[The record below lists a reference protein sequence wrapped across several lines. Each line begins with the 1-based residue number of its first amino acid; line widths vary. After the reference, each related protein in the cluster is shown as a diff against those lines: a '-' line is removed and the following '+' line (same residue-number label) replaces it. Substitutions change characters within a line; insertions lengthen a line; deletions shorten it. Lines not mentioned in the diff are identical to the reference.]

1 MTTTPLYHADLVKP
15 FPLIHQGKVRDSFAI
30 DDELNPV
37 IEGRVRKMDCGQI
50 TDGAACVILAGEQA
64 AAEHAAKQGL
74 KLADLPRIKG
84 WGHRSA
90 PLKLEQKLAMSA
102 GQPLLFPALELEGWW
117 TNLDKASCTPDALIA
132 LYQRR
137 GTSEQY
143 HSEFKTDLDLERLP
157 SGKFDTNALVL
168 ALAALAYNILR
179 YIGQDTLIGPDAPI
193 RKAVHRRRLRT
204 VLQEIIYKAARLIR
218 HGRRYVLR
226 FGRGDP
232 GYLALARC
240 YARVNV

>member
-1 MTTTPLYHADLVKP
+1 M
-15 FPLIHQGKVRDSFAI
+15 
-30 DDELNPV
+30 
-37 IEGRVRKMDCGQI
+37 
-50 TDGAACVILAGEQA
+50 
-64 AAEHAAKQGL
+64 
-74 KLADLPRIKG
+74 
-84 WGHRSA
+84 
-90 PLKLEQKLAMSA
+90 
-102 GQPLLFPALELEGWW
+102 
-117 TNLDKASCTPDALIA
+117 IA

-204 VLQEIIYKAARLIR
+204 VLQEMIYKATRLVR

-232 GYLALARC
+232 GYLALTRC

>member
-1 MTTTPLYHADLVKP
+1 MHEARRVVRLIERTTDRH
-15 FPLIHQGKVRDSFAI
+15 
-30 DDELNPV
+30 
-37 IEGRVRKMDCGQI
+37 
-50 TDGAACVILAGEQA
+50 
-64 AAEHAAKQGL
+64 
-74 KLADLPRIKG
+74 
-84 WGHRSA
+84 
-90 PLKLEQKLAMSA
+90 

-117 TNLDKASCTPDALIA
+117 TNLHEASFTPDALIA

-143 HSEFKTDLDLERLP
+143 HSEFKTDLERQP

-179 YIGQDTLIGPDAPI
+179 YIGQDTLVGPDAPI

-204 VLQEIIYKAARLIR
+204 VLQEMIYKAARLIR

-232 GYLALARC
+232 GYAVLTDKAARNSTRYTSTSVPSHRNTTKSPETPRIILRRHRHRYVIC
-240 YARVNV
+240 ARQHLRSQVA

>member
-1 MTTTPLYHADLVKP
+1 VTVRADKRVATFDETVEWTFEKRTYTARRM
-15 FPLIHQGKVRDSFAI
+15 VRLT
-30 DDELNPV
+30 E
-37 IEGRVRKMDCGQI
+37 R
-50 TDGAACVILAGEQA
+50 T
-64 AAEHAAKQGL
+64 
-74 KLADLPRIKG
+74 ADRN
-84 WGHRSA
+84 
-90 PLKLEQKLAMSA
+90 
-102 GQPLLFPALELEGWW
+102 GQPLLFPALELDGWW
-117 TNLDKASCTPDALIA
+117 TNLAEKTCDADALIA

-168 ALAALAYNILR
+168 ALAAIAYNILR

-204 VLQEIIYKAARLIR
+204 VLQEMIYKAARLVR

-226 FGRGDP
+226 FSRGDP
-232 GYLALARC
+232 GYTALARC
-240 YARVNV
+240 YARLVGA

>member
-1 MTTTPLYHADLVKP
+1 MQAKRENGFVAERADKRVAT
-15 FPLIHQGKVRDSFAI
+15 FDETIQWTFEGKVHEARRVVR
-30 DDELNPV
+30 P
-37 IEGRVRKMDCGQI
+37 IER
-50 TDGAACVILAGEQA
+50 T
-64 AAEHAAKQGL
+64 
-74 KLADLPRIKG
+74 AD
-84 WGHRSA
+84 HH
-90 PLKLEQKLAMSA
+90 

-132 LYQRR
+132 LFQRR
-137 GTSEQY
+137 GTSKRY

-157 SGKFDTNALVL
+157 SSKFDTNALVL
-168 ALAALAYNILR
+168 ALAALTYNILR
-179 YIGQDTLIGPDAPI
+179 YIGRDTLIGPDAPI
-193 RKAVHRRRLRT
+193 RKAVYRRRPRT
-204 VLQEIIYKAARLIR
+204 VLQEMIYKAARLVR